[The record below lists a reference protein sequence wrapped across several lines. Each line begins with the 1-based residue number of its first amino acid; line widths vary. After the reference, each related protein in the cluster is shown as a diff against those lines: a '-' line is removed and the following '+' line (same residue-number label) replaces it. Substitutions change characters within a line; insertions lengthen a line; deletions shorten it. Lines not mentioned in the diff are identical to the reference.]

1 MPVTDTPGTRA
12 TRQSPTAPAPA
23 PRSSTRW
30 PAAASMAAAART
42 RYVIAGLP
50 RSGTTLIHKAIAGH
64 PNASALNDE
73 LRVSP
78 FWDRGLSTFTF
89 GHETPEEQRA
99 GHVALFDAVTSIAA
113 SADTRAFGVK
123 CCVSSPEE
131 AELVIISATRRIPG
145 VKMIVVLRRDLVA
158 QYASLLRARRSG
170 AWHSWRH
177 TDRPPVAQVHIRP
190 LLFDRY
196 VTNALA
202 TLASLQV
209 APAAHIVVFEELVAS
224 SADGFRAIF
233 DFLDLPDVPIDW
245 EIGDK
250 VSPLPEAYIDNYL
263 DMSNRLA
270 SLVERHTSGTLAPST
285 RFAATMIDVASRGR
299 RMLRRR

>member
-1 MPVTDTPGTRA
+1 MARDSSSFRQPGD
-12 TRQSPTAPAPA
+12 SV
-23 PRSSTRW
+23 S
-30 PAAASMAAAART
+30 AART
-42 RYVIAGLP
+42 RYVIVGLP

-78 FWDRGLSTFTF
+78 FWDLGLSTFTF

-113 SADTRAFGVK
+113 SAETRAFGVK
-123 CCVSSPEE
+123 CCVSSPKE
-131 AELVIISATRRIPG
+131 AELVVTSTMRTISGA
-145 VKMIVVLRRDLVA
+145 KMIVVVRRDLVA

-196 VTNALA
+196 ATNALD
-202 TLASLQV
+202 TLARLQC
-209 APAAHIVVFEELVAS
+209 APAAYLVVFEELVVS
-224 SADGFRAIF
+224 KADGFRRIF

-245 EIGDK
+245 ELGDK
-250 VSPLPEAYIDNYL
+250 VSPLPEAYIDNYHE
-263 DMSNRLA
+263 MSNRLA
-270 SLVERHTSGTLAPST
+270 SLVERHASGRLALST
-285 RFAATMIDVASRGR
+285 RLAANMIDVASRGR
-299 RMLRRR
+299 RMLRRS